1 MGENESEKLMG
12 KQKKTLEEDMDKV
25 FEHWAVGPEARKNL
39 ELYQPDKEEDSN
51 TPASSTDQEQEKP
64 KAEGQKLSANNRS
77 SKSSPQKR
85 TFKDRPDDP
94 EDVEFTPTDIPGE
107 DFFSNYSTLYD
118 VILPQLHPYSGLIL
132 SVLFQQSYGSG
143 RNWCQMS
150 FSEIA
155 RIINVSRNTVRTYLK
170 PLIGN
175 GWVCILSDGYREA
188 TTYGVRI
195 PHETDGV

>member
-1 MGENESEKLMG
+1 MG
-12 KQKKTLEEDMDKV
+12 KQKKTLDEDMDDV
-25 FEHWAVGPEARKNL
+25 FAHWAVGPKARENL
-39 ELYQPDKEEDSN
+39 ELYQPDKEEKSN
-51 TPASSTDQEQEKP
+51 ILVKEES
-64 KAEGQKLSANNRS
+64 KAKYQMPSAKNRP

-94 EDVEFTPTDIPGE
+94 EYEEFSPTDIPKE
-107 DFFSNYSTLYD
+107 DFFSYYGTLFD
-118 VILPQLHPYSGLIL
+118 VIVPQLHPYSGLIL

-155 RIINVSRNTVRTYLK
+155 RVINVSRNTVRTYLK

-195 PHETDGV
+195 PHQSSP

>member
-1 MGENESEKLMG
+1 MG
-12 KQKKTLEEDMDKV
+12 KQKKTLEEDMDDV
-25 FEHWAVGPEARKNL
+25 FANWAVGAEARKNL
-39 ELYQPDKEEDSN
+39 ELYQPDEEKDTN
-51 TPASSTDQEQEKP
+51 TPASSTEQEQGEP
-64 KAEGQKLSANNRS
+64 KAEDQEPSANNRS

-85 TFKDRPDDP
+85 TFKDRPEDP
-94 EDVEFTPTDIPGE
+94 EDEVFTPTDISRE
-107 DFFSNYSTLYD
+107 DFFSYYSTLYD
-118 VILPQLHPYSGLIL
+118 VIVPQLHPYSGLIL

-195 PHETDGV
+195 PHETDEE

>member
-1 MGENESEKLMG
+1 MG
-12 KQKKTLEEDMDKV
+12 KQKKTLEEDMDDV
-25 FEHWAVGPEARKNL
+25 FANWAVGPEARKNL
-39 ELYQPDKEEDSN
+39 ELYQPDPSAVSRDSAQADKEEDSN
-51 TPASSTDQEQEKP
+51 TPASSAEQRVKGS
-64 KAEGQKLSANNRS
+64 KTEGQNRPAKPS
-77 SKSSPQKR
+77 GQKR
-85 TFKDRPDDP
+85 TFRNRPDDP
-94 EDVEFTPTDIPGE
+94 EVVVFTPIDHIRE
-107 DFFSNYSTLYD
+107 NDFFSYYGTLYD
-118 VILPQLHPYSGLIL
+118 VMLPQLHPYSGLIL

-195 PHETDGV
+195 PHETDEE

>member
-1 MGENESEKLMG
+1 MG
-12 KQKKTLEEDMDKV
+12 KQKKTLEEDMDDV
-25 FEHWAVGPEARKNL
+25 FANWAVGPEARKNL
-39 ELYQPDKEEDSN
+39 ELYQPDQSPVSKDSAQSDKVEDSN
-51 TPASSTDQEQEKP
+51 TPASSAEQRVKRSN
-64 KAEGQKLSANNRS
+64 EGQNRPAKPS
-77 SKSSPQKR
+77 GQKR
-85 TFKDRPDDP
+85 TFQNRPDDP
-94 EDVEFTPTDIPGE
+94 EVVVFTPIDHIRE
-107 DFFSNYSTLYD
+107 NDFFSYYSTLYD
-118 VILPQLHPYSGLIL
+118 VMLPQLHPFSGLIL

-188 TTYGVRI
+188 TTYGLRI
-195 PHETDGV
+195 PFETDEE

>member
-1 MGENESEKLMG
+1 
-12 KQKKTLEEDMDKV
+12 MDDV
-25 FEHWAVGPEARKNL
+25 FANWAVGEKARQNL
-39 ELYQPDKEEDSN
+39 ELYQPDEEENNN
-51 TPASSTDQEQEKP
+51 TPASSTEQAQEDSIVEDQKP
-64 KAEGQKLSANNRS
+64 SANNTP
-77 SKSSPQKR
+77 SKSSPPGR
-85 TFKDRPDDP
+85 IFKDRPGDP
-94 EDVEFTPTDIPGE
+94 EDEVFTPTDIPRE
-107 DFFSNYSTLYD
+107 DFFSYYGTLFD
-118 VILPQLHPYSGLIL
+118 VIVPQLHPYSGLIL

-155 RIINVSRNTVRTYLK
+155 RVINVSRNTVRTYLK

>member
-1 MGENESEKLMG
+1 MG
-12 KQKKTLEEDMDKV
+12 KQKKSLDDNMDDV
-25 FEHWAVGPEARKNL
+25 FANWAVGPEARKNL
-39 ELYQPDKEEDSN
+39 ELYQPDKEEDSD
-51 TPASSTDQEQEKP
+51 TPVSSTEQELREP
-64 KAEGQKLSANNRS
+64 IAEVHEPSANYRY

-94 EDVEFTPTDIPGE
+94 EDEVFTPTDISRE
-107 DFFSNYSTLYD
+107 DFFSYYGTLFD
-118 VILPQLHPYSGLIL
+118 VIVPQLHPYSGLIL

-195 PHETDGV
+195 PHETDEE

>member
-1 MGENESEKLMG
+1 MG
-12 KQKKTLEEDMDKV
+12 KQKKSLDDNMDDV
-25 FEHWAVGPEARKNL
+25 FANWAVGPEARKNL
-39 ELYQPDKEEDSN
+39 ELYQPDKEEDSD
-51 TPASSTDQEQEKP
+51 TPVSSTEQEQGASN
-64 KAEGQKLSANNRS
+64 AEGQKPSANNRS

-85 TFKDRPDDP
+85 TFKERPDDP
-94 EDVEFTPTDIPGE
+94 EDEVFTPTDISRE
-107 DFFSNYSTLYD
+107 DFFSYYGTLFD
-118 VILPQLHPYSGLIL
+118 VIVPQLHPYSGLIL

-195 PHETDGV
+195 PHETDEE

>member
-1 MGENESEKLMG
+1 MG
-12 KQKKTLEEDMDKV
+12 KQKKTLEEDMDDV
-25 FEHWAVGPEARKNL
+25 FANWAVGPEARKNL
-39 ELYQPDKEEDSN
+39 ELYQPDQSPVSKDSAQADKVEDSN
-51 TPASSTDQEQEKP
+51 TPASSAEQRVKRSN
-64 KAEGQKLSANNRS
+64 EGQNRPTKPS
-77 SKSSPQKR
+77 GQKR
-85 TFKDRPDDP
+85 TFQNRPDDP
-94 EDVEFTPTDIPGE
+94 EVAVFTPIDHIRE
-107 DFFSNYSTLYD
+107 NDFFSYYSTLYD
-118 VILPQLHPYSGLIL
+118 VILPQLHPFSGLIL

-195 PHETDGV
+195 PHETDEE

>member
-1 MGENESEKLMG
+1 MG
-12 KQKKTLEEDMDKV
+12 KQKKTLDDEMDDV
-25 FEHWAVGPEARKNL
+25 FANWAVGPKARQNL
-39 ELYQPDKEEDSN
+39 ELYQPDEEEDSN
-51 TPASSTDQEQEKP
+51 TPDSSTEQEQEEP
-64 KAEGQKLSANNRS
+64 KAKDQKPSAKNRP

-85 TFKDRPDDP
+85 TFENRPGDP
-94 EDVEFTPTDIPGE
+94 KGGGFTPTDIPRE
-107 DFFSNYSTLYD
+107 DFFSYYGTLFD
-118 VILPQLHPYSGLIL
+118 VIVPQLHPYSGLIL

-155 RIINVSRNTVRTYLK
+155 RVINVSRNTVRTYLK
-170 PLIGN
+170 PLIKN

-188 TTYGVRI
+188 TTYSVWI

>member
-1 MGENESEKLMG
+1 MG
-12 KQKKTLEEDMDKV
+12 KQKKTLDEDMDDV
-25 FEHWAVGPEARKNL
+25 FKHWAVGEKARQNL
-39 ELYQPDKEEDSN
+39 ELYQPDEKKDSN
-51 TPASSTDQEQEKP
+51 TPASSTEQEQEEP
-64 KAEGQKLSANNRS
+64 KAEDQKLSAKNRP

-94 EDVEFTPTDIPGE
+94 EYEEFSPTDIPKE
-107 DFFSNYSTLYD
+107 DFFSYYGTLFD
-118 VILPQLHPYSGLIL
+118 VIVPQLHPYSGLIL

-155 RIINVSRNTVRTYLK
+155 RVINVSRNTVRTYLK

-188 TTYGVRI
+188 TTYGVWI

>member
-1 MGENESEKLMG
+1 MG
-12 KQKKTLEEDMDKV
+12 KQKKSLEDDMDEV
-25 FEHWAVGPEARKNL
+25 FAHWAVGPEARKNL

-51 TPASSTDQEQEKP
+51 TSVKEESKVVDQKP
-64 KAEGQKLSANNRS
+64 SANNKS

-85 TFKDRPDDP
+85 TFKERPDDP
-94 EDVEFTPTDIPGE
+94 EDEVFTPTDISRE
-107 DFFSNYSTLYD
+107 DFFSYYGTLFD
-118 VILPQLHPYSGLIL
+118 VIVPQLHPYSGLIL

-195 PHETDGV
+195 PHETDEE

>member
-1 MGENESEKLMG
+1 MA
-12 KQKKTLEEDMDKV
+12 KQKKTLDDDMDDV
-25 FEHWAVGPEARKNL
+25 FNNWAISSEARQNF
-39 ELYQPDKEEDSN
+39 ELYQPDKQEDSN
-51 TPASSTDQEQEKP
+51 TSVQEESKVV
-64 KAEGQKLSANNRS
+64 GQKPSANNRS

-85 TFKDRPDDP
+85 TFKNRPDDP
-94 EDVEFTPTDIPGE
+94 DVAVFTPIDHIQE
-107 DFFSNYSTLYD
+107 NDFFSYYSTLYD
-118 VILPQLHPYSGLIL
+118 VMLPQLHPFSGLIL

-175 GWVCILSDGYREA
+175 GWICILSDGYREA
-188 TTYGVRI
+188 TTYGLRI
-195 PHETDGV
+195 PLEADEE